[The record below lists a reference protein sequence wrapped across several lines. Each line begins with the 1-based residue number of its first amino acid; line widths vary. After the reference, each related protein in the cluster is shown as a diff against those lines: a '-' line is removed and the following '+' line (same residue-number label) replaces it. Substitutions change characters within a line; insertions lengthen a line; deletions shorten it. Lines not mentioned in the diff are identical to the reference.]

1 MWDVGSNMRKIIINI
16 IKGEFK
22 MKKTTLIYVA
32 VALMI
37 STNLFA
43 QRTTDIE
50 GGKDYTSISRF
61 EGAVI
66 EFYKETKWGS
76 YKLPV
81 SEQGTIDWGKPN
93 ILEGKVTRIQ
103 YTVSKDNNSE
113 FVLHN
118 YKAAFKKSGYEILI
132 AIANEELGVSGRPHQ
147 WTEMYY
153 VAGGY
158 YNGIGNEK
166 FGLNFQWP
174 TWNNNQCFI
183 AASGHEKDKDIYVII
198 YAIVDAKYTLIT
210 QDVIEVEV
218 VETGLVTAQSIDK
231 GLAADGYTTLDGVY
245 FNTGKSSIKP
255 ESVDALGIIA
265 EYLNTHTEKKFFI
278 VGHTDNVGDFDTN
291 LKLSKDRA
299 ETVVNELVTK
309 YSVKTEQLKAFGSGS
324 TGPVVSNSTDEGKA
338 KNRRVEIVEQ

>member
-1 MWDVGSNMRKIIINI
+1 
-16 IKGEFK
+16 

-50 GGKDYTSISRF
+50 GGKDYPTISRF

-81 SEQGTIDWGKPN
+81 SDQGTIDWGNPKV
-93 ILEGKVTRIQ
+93 LEGKVTRIQ
-103 YTVSKDNNSE
+103 YTVSNDNNSE

-118 YKAAFKKSGYEILI
+118 YKAAFKKSGYEIII
-132 AIANEELGVSGRPHQ
+132 ALANEELGVSDRPHQ

-158 YNGIGNEK
+158 YNGIGNAK
-166 FGLNFQWP
+166 FGLDFQWP
-174 TWNNNQCFI
+174 NWNNNQCFI
-183 AASGHEKDKDIYVII
+183 AAKGHENDKDIYAII
-198 YAIVDAKYTLIT
+198 YAIVDANYTLIT
-210 QDVIEVEV
+210 QDVIEVEA
-218 VETGLVTAQSIDK
+218 VETGSVTAQSLDK
-231 GLAADGYTTLDGVY
+231 GLTSDGHIALDGVF
-245 FNTGKSSIKP
+245 FNTGESTIKP
-255 ESVDALGIIA
+255 ESAVALKNIA
-265 EYLNTHTEKKFFI
+265 EYLNTHTEKNILI
-278 VGHTDNVGDFDTN
+278 VGHTDNVGDFNAN

-299 ETVVNELVTK
+299 EAVINELVTK
-309 YSVKTEQLKAFGSGS
+309 YSVKTEQLKAYGNGS
-324 TGPVVSNSTDEGKA
+324 TAPVASNSTDEGKA